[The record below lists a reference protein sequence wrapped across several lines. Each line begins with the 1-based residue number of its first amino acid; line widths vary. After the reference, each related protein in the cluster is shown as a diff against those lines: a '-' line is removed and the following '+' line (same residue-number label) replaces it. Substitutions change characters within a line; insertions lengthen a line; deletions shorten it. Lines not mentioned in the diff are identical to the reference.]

1 MTPLA
6 KATLRPMEAARELCA
21 CTLTSSV
28 FLALLTDKIL
38 VVLVQGPVDGFL
50 LGSFLC
56 TAVSDLY
63 MFKCMRYRIAFQLAG
78 GLALLSPYREPMD
91 AFPARD

>member
-21 CTLTSSV
+21 CTLTSFV

-56 TAVSDLY
+56 TAVGDLY

-78 GLALLSPYREPMD
+78 CLALLSPYREPMD